1 MVRRPPAVELLP
13 LGRGRPR
20 RRGHLLPGWMSP
32 AGGRSRPS
40 YCSFLHLPQRR
51 SAEGGGPA
59 VAAVEAQ
66 VVLRHRTSPEREG
79 GRRGRVGVS
88 VAVAVVAVVW
98 SGSLLRV
105 RISAL

>member
-32 AGGRSRPS
+32 AGGPS
-40 YCSFLHLPQRR
+40 YAARSFLHLPQRR

-66 VVLRHRTSPEREG
+66 VVLRHRPAPEREG
-79 GRRGRVGVS
+79 ARRGREGVA
-88 VAVAVVAVVW
+88 VAVAVVAVVEP
-98 SGSLLRV
+98 GSLLRV